1 MNVSAQKAIARV
13 LALAKLHNYCI
24 VEADGALDLTFTA
37 SDEWQHEINGAVPL
51 VANGA
56 VPLVAIGDSQ
66 EYSGHDVVPEQLLD
80 GGNHFDNIGGV
91 NGRYN
96 RQQRY
101 NTISENAGVAL
112 PRDRLHSYVATI
124 GETRPT
130 LLPLR

>member
-1 MNVSAQKAIARV
+1 MV
-13 LALAKLHNYCI
+13 LCPCL
-24 VEADGALDLTFTA
+24 VT
-37 SDEWQHEINGAVPL
+37 NGAVPL
-51 VANGA
+51 VAR
-56 VPLVAIGDSQ
+56 IGDSQ

-124 GETRPT
+124 GVTRPT